1 MYTFEVFFTSSV
13 GLHCIGR
20 NTQNMNQK
28 PEVGMG
34 ATYGI
39 GSDCYPVTII
49 EVSPSGHQI
58 KLQHDKFELTDRGAV
73 SGTQVYDYAPNPDA
87 DVKVFTRRQDGEY
100 REKGKNF
107 GYLIVGKRKAHID
120 YDR

>member
-1 MYTFEVFFTSSV
+1 
-13 GLHCIGR
+13 
-20 NTQNMNQK
+20 MNQK

-34 ATYGI
+34 CTYGI
-39 GSDCYPVTII
+39 GSDAYPATII

-58 KLQHDKFELTDRGAV
+58 KLQHDKFERTDKNAV
-73 SGTQVYDYAPNPDA
+73 SGTQVYDYAPNPQA
-87 DVKVFTRRQDGEY
+87 EVRVFTRRKGGEY
-100 REKGKNF
+100 REKGKNY